1 MKVGRQR
8 LRGEAMKGY
17 SYGWSQGCAGR
28 MGERRLRPR
37 VSTCLKA
44 GWPSRLS
51 EPGDSEPLLLWR
63 VFLVIRDAHLTPV
76 LCAHGWGWAKGS
88 WCVQAPCF
96 PGCTTASL
104 KGEPG
109 GRPLRV
115 KEPGSTLSD

>member
-8 LRGEAMKGY
+8 LREAMKGY

-37 VSTCLKA
+37 VSTCL
-44 GWPSRLS
+44 S
-51 EPGDSEPLLLWR
+51 ELAFAIVRAWDSEPLLLWR
-63 VFLVIRDAHLTPV
+63 VFLVIRDAHLTQSCV
-76 LCAHGWGWAKGS
+76 LMVGGWAKGGAGVCRPPAS
-88 WCVQAPCF
+88 QAAPL
-96 PGCTTASL
+96 PPQ
-104 KGEPG
+104 GEPG